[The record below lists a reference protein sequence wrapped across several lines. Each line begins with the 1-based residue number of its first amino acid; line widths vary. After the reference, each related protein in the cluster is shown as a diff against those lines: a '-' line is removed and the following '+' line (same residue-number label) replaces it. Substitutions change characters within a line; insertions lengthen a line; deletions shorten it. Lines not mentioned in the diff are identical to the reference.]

1 MKKYKD
7 VRTILSELGETLK
20 LYRVSLNLSQ
30 ADIEEKSGVSKRSIS
45 RLEQGDGIQLDNF
58 IKVLSALNLEDN
70 LSVLV
75 PNIKNRPSYHLDKER
90 KEKRRA
96 RKTREKK
103 TTFQWGDEK

>member
-7 VRTILSELGETLK
+7 VRTILTELGEALK

-45 RLEQGDGIQLDNF
+45 RLEQGGGIQLDNF
-58 IKVLSALNLEDN
+58 IKVLSALNLENN
-70 LSVLV
+70 LSALV
-75 PNIKNRPSYHLDKER
+75 PDLKNRPSYHLEKER

-96 RKTREKK
+96 RKPGERKAA
-103 TTFQWGDEK
+103 FQWGDEK

>member
-1 MKKYKD
+1 MKKYKN

-45 RLEQGDGIQLDNF
+45 RLEQGGGIQLDNF

-96 RKTREKK
+96 RKTGEKK
-103 TTFQWGDEK
+103 TTFQWEDEK

>member
-7 VRTILSELGETLK
+7 VQTILSELGEALK

-30 ADIEEKSGVSKRSIS
+30 ADVEEKSSVSKRSIS
-45 RLEQGDGIQLDNF
+45 RLEQGEGIQL
-58 IKVLSALNLEDN
+58 NLENN

-75 PNIKNRPSYHLDKER
+75 PDIKNRPSYHLEKER

-96 RKTREKK
+96 RKTGEKK
-103 TTFQWGDEK
+103 AAFQWGDEK

>member
-45 RLEQGDGIQLDNF
+45 RLEQG
-58 IKVLSALNLEDN
+58 
-70 LSVLV
+70 
-75 PNIKNRPSYHLDKER
+75 
-90 KEKRRA
+90 
-96 RKTREKK
+96 
-103 TTFQWGDEK
+103 

>member
-7 VRTILSELGETLK
+7 VQTILSELGEVLK

-30 ADIEEKSGVSKRSIS
+30 ADVEEKSGVSKRSIS

-58 IKVLSALNLEDN
+58 IKVLSALNLENN

-75 PNIKNRPSYHLDKER
+75 PDIKNRPSYHLEKGR

-96 RKTREKK
+96 KKPGKRKAA
-103 TTFQWGDEK
+103 FQWGDEK